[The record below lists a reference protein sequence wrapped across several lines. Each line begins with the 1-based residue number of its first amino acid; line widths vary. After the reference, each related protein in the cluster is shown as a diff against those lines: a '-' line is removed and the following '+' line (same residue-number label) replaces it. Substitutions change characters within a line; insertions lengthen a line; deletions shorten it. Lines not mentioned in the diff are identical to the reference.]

1 MEADSDQIS
10 NPKTS
15 GKQPLTYSLY
25 QKLYQYLFKPYKLN
39 ILWLKTMALV

>member
-1 MEADSDQIS
+1 MKRMKANSDQIS

-25 QKLYQYLFKPYKLN
+25 QKLYKKKNFG
-39 ILWLKTMALV
+39 T